1 MEDLGTALGVP
12 NAKMI
17 SRVGDQSY
25 PNKRKPGEK
34 SEKKKKKSR
43 RKIFKP
49 ALKVDI
55 SNSNIST
62 SKKDSE
68 RKAPDEQ
75 KIGSH
80 IDVKI

>member
-12 NAKMI
+12 HAKMI
-17 SRVGDQSY
+17 SRLGDKSY
-25 PNKRKPGEK
+25 PNKRKKGEK
-34 SEKKKKKSR
+34 SEKKKKKPR
-43 RKIFKP
+43 KKIFKP

-55 SNSNIST
+55 STSNISK

-68 RKAPDEQ
+68 RKIPEEH